1 MAVYLVAGALG
12 LAGILLTVA
21 GFKSGMTLVALLI
34 ASGIVAGYKL
44 EQAYSRHLSA
54 VSHQLSAVSQQPSAI
69 GPQPKV
75 ADNQQPVQAAGEP
88 LMAHQQPAP
97 VPGQQEADS

>member
-34 ASGIVAGYKL
+34 AGGIVAGYRL
-44 EQAYSRHLSA
+44 EQVYSRHLSA
-54 VSHQLSAVSQQPSAI
+54 VSHQLSAASHQLSDAGDQSSAVDSQFGVRRSAF
-69 GPQPKV
+69 GVRRSNAKRQTPNAKE
-75 ADNQQPVQAAGEP
+75 G
-88 LMAHQQPAP
+88 
-97 VPGQQEADS
+97 